1 MRFPRNKERIMSHSS
16 SDLSKIRRELNP
28 AFSYII
34 LERQGSPGTMDDLED
49 LLRRLGIPI
58 LETKIHESTTAGRIF
73 LVVKLDPERAEQ
85 ISREYVSVSMPENVT
100 CLFYGSL
107 VQNARKGV
115 AGPAQKDPRA
125 QGQQKIKKR
134 RRGMNNA
141 KGVLRIAFVFL
152 GALAMVV
159 GAGTLCRAQDKVV
172 KVGNIIPLSGPSASV
187 GQQGKNAREMAVEE
201 INGAGGIKS
210 LGGAK
215 LVMLYAD
222 SESKPEKGVAEAERF
237 INTEKV
243 HVLTGCWNSA
253 VTYPTTAVAE
263 RYGIPFIVPV
273 SVADKI
279 TEQGFKTVF
288 RIAAKD
294 SWWTRDQFAF
304 LRDMEKEFNAKVEKL
319 AFIYENGD
327 WGKGFAGQWKELAK
341 KGGYKVVLDEPY
353 PSTATDLSPVVQKI
367 KRANPDVLLLVSNA
381 ADAILL
387 TNTLAE
393 YKVNLKAV
401 IGSGGGHADPSFLQ
415 ATGKNARYLFDIVEW
430 ETDVNK
436 EGAKEANEKFKSK
449 YGYNLAGES
458 VDAYVAV
465 YVLADALERA
475 GSLDPA
481 KIREALATTNYR
493 KGRGMIVGYDG
504 VEFDKTG
511 QNKHASLVMVQIND
525 IGKGM
530 ERITV
535 WPKNARRGGYQPVF
549 PMP

>member
-58 LETKIHESTTAGRIF
+58 LETKIHESTTAGRNF

-107 VQNARKGV
+107 VQNVRKGV
-115 AGPAQKDPRA
+115 AGPAQKDSRA

-141 KGVLRIAFVFL
+141 KGVLRIAIVFL

-481 KIREALATTNYR
+481 KIREALAATNYR
-493 KGRGMIVGYDG
+493 SGRGMIVGYDG